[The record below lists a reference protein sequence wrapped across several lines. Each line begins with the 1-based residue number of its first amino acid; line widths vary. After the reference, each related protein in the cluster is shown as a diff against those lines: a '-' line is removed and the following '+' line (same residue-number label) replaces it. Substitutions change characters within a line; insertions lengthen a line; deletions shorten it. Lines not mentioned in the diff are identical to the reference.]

1 MTRLKLKSLHKKI
14 LVAITAIALIGAI
27 TVFVEFA
34 GRSFVSSAY
43 DHGSPSTL
51 SGSQDSIV
59 VSAASKTP
67 EFAMHDT
74 PRTLPDIAFADGD
87 NRARTLADFRGK
99 SVLLNMWATWCA
111 PCRKE
116 MPTLDR
122 LQMKLGGSD
131 FEVVALSIDRAG
143 IDAVRKFYG
152 EIEIMRLA
160 VYIDTSG
167 KAARNLGIVG
177 IPVTLLIDRSGMEL
191 GRLVGPAEWDAPEMM
206 DFLKSAIADRR
217 GALGPA
223 GDPGPH
229 LQRRMAEPS
238 SDRHDSAE
246 LAEFRTSL
254 NGEGQ

>member
-1 MTRLKLKSLHKKI
+1 MTQLKLKSLHKKV
-14 LVAITAIALIGAI
+14 LVAIAAIALIGAI
-27 TVFVEFA
+27 AVFVEFA
-34 GRSFVSSAY
+34 GRAFVSSAY
-43 DHGSPSTL
+43 DHGSTATR
-51 SGSQDSIV
+51 SGSQATNA

-74 PRTLPDIAFADGD
+74 PRTLPGIAFADGD

-99 SVLLNMWATWCA
+99 TVLLNVWATWCA

-122 LQMKLGGSD
+122 LQMTLGGSD

-160 VYIDTSG
+160 VYIDTGG

-177 IPVTLLIDRSGMEL
+177 IPVTLLIGRTGLEL
-191 GRLVGPAEWDAPEMM
+191 GRLVGPAEWDAPEMVG
-206 DFLKSAIADRR
+206 FLKTAILDRQ

-223 GDPGPH
+223 GDTGFH
-229 LQRRMAEPS
+229 LQRRMKDPS
-238 SDRHDSAE
+238 SAGRDGAE
-246 LAEFRTSL
+246 LAEFRTSS
-254 NGEGQ
+254 NGDSQ